1 MTICMSDLVSE
12 IDSLGSFPAVYQQL
26 DDALNDENSS
36 INRLS
41 EIIQHDV
48 DLTARLLRLANS
60 PCYAFPGEIETVGQA
75 ITMVGLQQMQ
85 DLVTARCAIDS
96 FKGVSSGFV
105 DMESFWRHSLACGT
119 VARVL
124 AVYRRDA
131 NPERMFVAG
140 LLHDIGRLVIYTKAA
155 AAVPEI
161 FRRYRAG
168 GKLLV
173 QCEQAVL
180 GTNHAEIGS
189 ALIKH
194 WRLSA
199 ALAEAVA
206 CHHNPAAATGYPLEA
221 AVVHVADVLALGLEN
236 GSSGQKLPPPLQAD
250 AWNRLG
256 LAPVLLGPIL
266 ADVEAQLEDALAL
279 FL

>member
-1 MTICMSDLVSE
+1 MTTCVPDLVSE

-36 INRLS
+36 INRFS

-60 PCYAFPGEIETVGQA
+60 SFYAFPGEIETVGQA
-75 ITMVGLQQMQ
+75 ITMIGLQQMQ
-85 DLVTARCAIDS
+85 DLVTARCAIDF

-155 AAVPEI
+155 DAVPEI
-161 FRRYRAG
+161 FNRYRAG

-180 GTNHAEIGS
+180 GTNHAEIGA
-189 ALIKH
+189 ALIQH
-194 WRLSA
+194 WRLSP

-206 CHHNPAAATGYPLEA
+206 CHHNPAAATGHPLEA
-221 AVVHVADVLALGLEN
+221 AAVHVADVLALALEN
-236 GSSGQKLPPPLQAD
+236 GSSGQKLPPPLQPV

-256 LAPVLLGPIL
+256 LAPLLLEPIL
-266 ADVEAQLEDALAL
+266 ADVEAQMEDVLAL